1 VNYRHIFHAANFA
14 DVLKHVVLVHV
25 LERLTAKNK
34 PICVIDTHAG
44 AGAYDLG
51 SATARR
57 SGEAEGGFAR
67 IAGKR
72 DLPPPIARYAALVRE
87 FSRKFGD
94 PPGTIVHYPGSPRLA
109 RAVLRP
115 GDRLVVCELHIEQA
129 RLLKREFA
137 GDRQVDVRHE
147 DGYALLKSLLP
158 PKERRGLV
166 LIDPPYEARDELTKL
181 ARHLLQAHRRFAT
194 GAYLVWY
201 PIKDQQAAAAFRAAI
216 AGMGW
221 AQVLDAAIAI
231 GPVAAD
237 GPLNACGLLLI
248 NPPWRS
254 EAMLKAVLPY
264 LAEALAAKAGKWS
277 LNWLAAEH
285 APPASESDPAP
296 AAGTSR
302 R

>member
-1 VNYRHIFHAANFA
+1 MNYRHIFHAANFA

-25 LERLTAKNK
+25 LELLTAKNK

-57 SGEAEGGFAR
+57 SGEAQAGFAR
-67 IAGKR
+67 LAGRR
-72 DLPPPIARYAALVRE
+72 DLPPTVARYRALVRA
-87 FSRKFGD
+87 FADKFGD
-94 PPGTIVHYPGSPRLA
+94 SPGAIAHYPGSPRLA

-115 GDRLVVCELHIEQA
+115 ADRLVVCELHAEQA

-166 LIDPPYEARDELTKL
+166 LIDPPYEARDELARL
-181 ARHLLQAHRRFAT
+181 ARHLRQAHRRFAT
-194 GAYLVWY
+194 GVYLVWY
-201 PIKDQQAAAAFRAAI
+201 PIKDQPAVAVFRAAI

-221 AQVLDAAIAI
+221 AQVLDAGIAI

-264 LAEALAAKAGKWS
+264 LAEAFAAKAGTWS
-277 LNWLAAEH
+277 LSRLAGEH
-285 APPASESDPAP
+285 APPASGTDPAP